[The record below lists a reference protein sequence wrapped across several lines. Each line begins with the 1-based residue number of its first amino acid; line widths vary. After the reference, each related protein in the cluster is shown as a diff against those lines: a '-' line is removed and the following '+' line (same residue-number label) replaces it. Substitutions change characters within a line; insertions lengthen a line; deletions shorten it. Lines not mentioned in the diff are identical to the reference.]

1 MGKNMGYLHKMIN
14 LFWTKFC
21 SSGRSETL
29 TFNAGTLG
37 GKVATAVTI
46 LKTITNL
53 FSNAFQFLYPLGTC
67 KKIFF
72 CGFLGADLLET

>member
-1 MGKNMGYLHKMIN
+1 MA

-21 SSGRSETL
+21 SFGRSETL
-29 TFNAGTLG
+29 TFIAGTLG
-37 GKVATAVTI
+37 GKVATAVATI

-53 FSNAFQFLYPLGTC
+53 FRNAFQFLYPFGIC

-72 CGFLGADLLET
+72 VDFLGADLLKLRGES